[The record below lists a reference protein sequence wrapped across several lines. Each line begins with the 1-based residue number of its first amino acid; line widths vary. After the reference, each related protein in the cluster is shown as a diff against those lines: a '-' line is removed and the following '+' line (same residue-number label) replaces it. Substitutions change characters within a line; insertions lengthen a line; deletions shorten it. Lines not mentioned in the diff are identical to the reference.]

1 MIDIDFKFYRSILWK
16 RLPLILA
23 IWIVIAGAAIAVA
36 YILPPVYRSNARV
49 LVVKPQIDQSTVT
62 LTSGEIIQSI
72 QERLLTR
79 GNLLEI
85 AKRFDVFKD
94 DPDLSPSERYR
105 EMYAAT
111 KFRVI
116 DLGGPRS
123 RAPSSTAFIISFSAE
138 EPRMA
143 SQVTGELVTKMLEL
157 NSKIRSG
164 IVEGTATFY
173 EQEVTRLGN
182 ELTDLEVQIVNFEG
196 ENADSLPN
204 SLDFR
209 RAEMSRIQARLLA
222 IDTQQQTLIDQK
234 AQLERVI
241 NNPGTVLTPSAR
253 QTPEERRLLDL
264 QGQLAQAKVIY
275 SDTHPNVRALN
286 AQIEVLEAAILGIV
300 PTDGDDTGTAAPT
313 QMELQVEQIAA
324 LIRAGQQER
333 SQLESQLVEIQRTID
348 QTPSVTMGLNA
359 LNRKYAGLQTRY
371 NSAVTQ
377 LNTAATGEN
386 IETRQQGERF
396 EVIEQPTAPE
406 EPESPNRL
414 LIAGFGLVG
423 GLGAGLGLV
432 ILLELLNKSIRRPS
446 ELVSA
451 LGIQPF
457 ATVPYI
463 ATQKEI
469 LRSRLKAAAAVAA
482 IVIGLPALLYVIHYQ
497 YMPIDLIISNM
508 VERFGLD
515 DLMRNLG

>member
-164 IVEGTATFY
+164 IVC
-173 EQEVTRLGN
+173 
-182 ELTDLEVQIVNFEG
+182 
-196 ENADSLPN
+196 
-204 SLDFR
+204 
-209 RAEMSRIQARLLA
+209 
-222 IDTQQQTLIDQK
+222 
-234 AQLERVI
+234 
-241 NNPGTVLTPSAR
+241 
-253 QTPEERRLLDL
+253 
-264 QGQLAQAKVIY
+264 
-275 SDTHPNVRALN
+275 
-286 AQIEVLEAAILGIV
+286 
-300 PTDGDDTGTAAPT
+300 PT
-313 QMELQVEQIAA
+313 
-324 LIRAGQQER
+324 
-333 SQLESQLVEIQRTID
+333 
-348 QTPSVTMGLNA
+348 
-359 LNRKYAGLQTRY
+359 
-371 NSAVTQ
+371 
-377 LNTAATGEN
+377 
-386 IETRQQGERF
+386 
-396 EVIEQPTAPE
+396 
-406 EPESPNRL
+406 L
-414 LIAGFGLVG
+414 LISV
-423 GLGAGLGLV
+423 V
-432 ILLELLNKSIRRPS
+432 
-446 ELVSA
+446 
-451 LGIQPF
+451 
-457 ATVPYI
+457 
-463 ATQKEI
+463 
-469 LRSRLKAAAAVAA
+469 LR
-482 IVIGLPALLYVIHYQ
+482 
-497 YMPIDLIISNM
+497 
-508 VERFGLD
+508 
-515 DLMRNLG
+515 

>member
-1 MIDIDFKFYRSILWK
+1 
-16 RLPLILA
+16 
-23 IWIVIAGAAIAVA
+23 
-36 YILPPVYRSNARV
+36 
-49 LVVKPQIDQSTVT
+49 
-62 LTSGEIIQSI
+62 
-72 QERLLTR
+72 
-79 GNLLEI
+79 
-85 AKRFDVFKD
+85 
-94 DPDLSPSERYR
+94 
-105 EMYAAT
+105 
-111 KFRVI
+111 
-116 DLGGPRS
+116 
-123 RAPSSTAFIISFSAE
+123 
-138 EPRMA
+138 
-143 SQVTGELVTKMLEL
+143 
-157 NSKIRSG
+157 
-164 IVEGTATFY
+164 
-173 EQEVTRLGN
+173 
-182 ELTDLEVQIVNFEG
+182 
-196 ENADSLPN
+196 
-204 SLDFR
+204 
-209 RAEMSRIQARLLA
+209 
-222 IDTQQQTLIDQK
+222 
-234 AQLERVI
+234 
-241 NNPGTVLTPSAR
+241 
-253 QTPEERRLLDL
+253 
-264 QGQLAQAKVIY
+264 
-275 SDTHPNVRALN
+275 
-286 AQIEVLEAAILGIV
+286 
-300 PTDGDDTGTAAPT
+300 
-313 QMELQVEQIAA
+313 MELQVEQIAA